1 MTDKN
6 LFSDVFYIDL
16 NNPLINRRFT
26 APKRQRRRSPALRQ
40 MEQQG
45 YVIEKHGAWWHV
57 WNKSPQIMNGV
68 TDEYRTLKEI
78 AAHSNYYAHIAEAS
92 K

>member
-1 MTDKN
+1 MPDKN
-6 LFSDVFYIDL
+6 LFGDVFYIDL
-16 NNPLINRRFT
+16 NNPLINRRFA

-40 MEQQG
+40 MEEQG
-45 YVIEKHGAWWHV
+45 YVIEKQGAWWHV

-78 AAHSNYYAHIAEAS
+78 AAHSNYYAHIAKAA